1 MVGIAIEILPGKADL
16 QKGRASDSLRE
27 RPSCGGVQLRQF
39 GRFNSK
45 GHAVR
50 IKGRGEP

>member
-1 MVGIAIEILPGKADL
+1 MEILLGEADP

-27 RPSCGGVQLRQF
+27 RPTCGRVKLRQF
-39 GRFNSK
+39 GLFNSE